1 MSEVKPVIQISQAA
15 WEHIAKLIE
24 QSGGAE
30 KKYFYLT
37 IYETGCTGFM
47 YAPSLIETPVDD
59 DIAIALENGETIYI
73 SKVSVPAISGLYV
86 DYETAS
92 LGQQQLTY
100 DNPNSEDLCG
110 CGESFNLKPGI
121 EAPGVKRYSGKVRG

>member
-1 MSEVKPVIQISQAA
+1 MSNQKPIIQINQAA
-15 WEHIAKLIE
+15 WEHITKLID
-24 QSGGAE
+24 QSGSA

-47 YAPSLIETPVDD
+47 YAPSLIEQSEDN
-59 DIAIALENGETIYI
+59 DIEIVLENGETVYI
-73 SKVSVPAISGLYV
+73 SKVSMPAINGLIIGF
-86 DYETAS
+86 EQGS

-100 DNPNSEDLCG
+100 ANPNSEDLCG

-121 EAPGVKRYSGKVRG
+121 EAPGVKRYSGKIRG

>member
-1 MSEVKPVIQISQAA
+1 MSEINPVIQISPAA
-15 WEHIAKLIE
+15 WQHISKLID
-24 QSGGAE
+24 QTGTD

-37 IYETGCTGFM
+37 IYETGCTGYM
-47 YAPSLIETPVDD
+47 YAPSLIENPLEDD
-59 DIAIALENGETIYI
+59 VKIILENGEAIYI
-73 SKVSVPAISGLYV
+73 SKVSVPAIQGLHI
-86 DYETAS
+86 DYKQAS

-121 EAPGVKRYSGKVRG
+121 SAPGVKRYSGKIRG